1 MTLCKSN
8 GNFDTRSPLTKAGKS
23 KIWWWRENVN
33 HLYNDQTVS
42 NHDKCIVTDASS
54 YRLGAVMEFQSIGG
68 LFSTSEINEHINVL
82 ELKIILFGSKALAKN
97 LTKVHAKVLTDN
109 STAVAFTNKFGTSRS
124 QECDSV
130 IKEIWQ

>member
-8 GNFDTRSPLTKAGKS
+8 GNFDTISPLTKAVKS

-68 LFSTSEINEHINVL
+68 LFSTS
-82 ELKIILFGSKALAKN
+82 K
-97 LTKVHAKVLTDN
+97 
-109 STAVAFTNKFGTSRS
+109 
-124 QECDSV
+124 
-130 IKEIWQ
+130 